1 MGFFSNLFRSNSSS
15 NDALFKKYSKAD
27 ISVACKEVEKSSRVV
42 FKETMD
48 INDAIIS
55 KYNRVN
61 NEDIQ
66 NELLKKYLKMSQ
78 DEINRQFLDEQLI
91 NEEIDENLEGVDKQ
105 TKEEIKEDVLKD
117 KDENPKSKDRKAVLQ
132 EKIYK
137 AAYSKMYDDYTYKM
151 LKVKDTQFDNLDIAV
166 DGKKAVEMLAYE
178 KNLQNLELTYNKRTG
193 KKLAQDK
200 DIYKKK
206 EDFNSKLNYDQ
217 KGINR
222 EVDERIARLTMLY
235 KIREEK
241 YREYIEVLT
250 DDNRTPQ
257 EKYMYKKEFEEANL
271 DLVQTLPSLDEYSK
285 DLDTQVKIEEEIKK
299 AGIKETSLFNE
310 KSGKEQNG
318 SQSRTADKLE
328 RSFMEQDK
336 NEYRSDKETNYI
348 VKKEIEKGNLE
359 NASEIVEMQDKESEY
374 DRSIQEKDSK
384 EIAKKYADKKETI
397 TNETINMGRE
407 TTNSDFIGSLQQDN
421 ANDLESLSNKELEE
435 LANEDV
441 DINEDKEKEERIERE
456 NIKNQ
461 QEDEIVRKNRKKTNW

>member
-55 KYNRVN
+55 KYNRIN
-61 NEDIQ
+61 KEDIQ

-235 KIREEK
+235 KIR
-241 YREYIEVLT
+241 
-250 DDNRTPQ
+250 D
-257 EKYMYKKEFEEANL
+257 
-271 DLVQTLPSLDEYSK
+271 
-285 DLDTQVKIEEEIKK
+285 
-299 AGIKETSLFNE
+299 
-310 KSGKEQNG
+310 
-318 SQSRTADKLE
+318 
-328 RSFMEQDK
+328 
-336 NEYRSDKETNYI
+336 
-348 VKKEIEKGNLE
+348 
-359 NASEIVEMQDKESEY
+359 
-374 DRSIQEKDSK
+374 
-384 EIAKKYADKKETI
+384 
-397 TNETINMGRE
+397 
-407 TTNSDFIGSLQQDN
+407 
-421 ANDLESLSNKELEE
+421 
-435 LANEDV
+435 
-441 DINEDKEKEERIERE
+441 
-456 NIKNQ
+456 
-461 QEDEIVRKNRKKTNW
+461 

>member
-15 NDALFKKYSKAD
+15 NDALFKMYSKAD

-55 KYNRVN
+55 KYNRIN
-61 NEDIQ
+61 KEDIQ

-78 DEINRQFLDEQLI
+78 DEVNRQLLDEQLI
-91 NEEIDENLEGVDKQ
+91 NEEIDENLKGMDKE
-105 TKEEIKEDVLKD
+105 TKEDIKEDVLKD
-117 KDENPKSKDRKAVLQ
+117 KDENPQSKDRKSVLQ
-132 EKIYK
+132 EKVYK

-151 LKVKDTQFDNLDIAV
+151 LKVKDIQFDNLDIAV

-200 DIYKKK
+200 DIAKKK
-206 EDFNSKLNYDQ
+206 EDCNSKLNYDK

-222 EVDERIARLTMLY
+222 EVDERIAKLTMLY
-235 KIREEK
+235 KEREEK
-241 YREYIEVLT
+241 YRKYIEVLT
-250 DDNRTPQ
+250 DDNKSPQ
-257 EKYMYKKEFEEANL
+257 EKAMYKQDFEKANL
-271 DLVQTLPSLDEYSK
+271 DLVQILPSLDEYSK

-310 KSGKEQNG
+310 KDGKVQN
-318 SQSRTADKLE
+318 SSPAEELK
-328 RSFMEQDK
+328 RSIREQDK

-359 NASEIVEMQDKESEY
+359 NASEIVEMQYKEEEY
-374 DRSIQEKDSK
+374 NKSIEEKDSK
-384 EIAKKYADKKETI
+384 EIAKKYADKKEKI
-397 TNETINMGRE
+397 THEEINMGSE

-421 ANDLESLSNKELEE
+421 ANDLESLSNEELEE

-441 DINEDKEKEERIERE
+441 NINEDKDKEKKVETEYVKSKENAEISRE
-456 NIKNQ
+456 
-461 QEDEIVRKNRKKTNW
+461 KNRKKTNW